1 MLEKRGG
8 TSHVSVHTHTYSHM
22 CTHASM
28 YSKIVDMIKH
38 KGILHLQ
45 EKKKKGKMENMQKNE
60 ITIDLRT

>member
-1 MLEKRGG
+1 
-8 TSHVSVHTHTYSHM
+8 
-22 CTHASM
+22 M

-45 EKKKKGKMENMQKNE
+45 EKKKKVKMENMQKNE